1 MSRWSKFKGTGVA
14 IITPFKAGG
23 AIDWDALERM
33 IHHVTQKDGVDYIV
47 SLGTTGE
54 AITLS
59 GAECKSVFNFT
70 KKIVNGKVPLVAG
83 LFGSNNTATGVER
96 FNNYVAELEGF
107 DAVLSSSPSYNRPS
121 QEGIY
126 QHYIKLAEASPL
138 PIIIYNV
145 PSRTGSN
152 VTAKTTVRLANASEK
167 FIATKEASGNLVQ
180 CMEIIK
186 NKPEDF
192 LVLSGDDP
200 LTLPLIGAGG
210 DGVISVIANAFPV
223 EFSQMV
229 RAALRGD
236 FAEARRLNSLTL
248 EVHPW
253 LYVENNPCGIKAA
266 LHHLGLIEHEVRL
279 PLVPQSGANYDNLV
293 AEINK
298 VLANNAR

>member
-1 MSRWSKFKGTGVA
+1 MRHSLKFRGTGVA
-14 IITPFKAGG
+14 IITPFKTDG
-23 AIDWDALERM
+23 AIDWAALERV
-33 IHHVTQKDGVDYIV
+33 IHHVTQENGVDYIV

-59 GAECKSVFNFT
+59 SAECKEVFNFT
-70 KKIVNGKVPLVAG
+70 KKTVNGKVPLVAG
-83 LFGSNNTATGVER
+83 LFGSNNTATGIDR
-96 FNNYVAELEGF
+96 FKNYASELDGF
-107 DAVLSSSPSYNRPS
+107 DAVLSSSPSYNKPS
-121 QEGIY
+121 QEGIF
-126 QHYIKLAEASPL
+126 QHYMALEKATPV

-152 VTAKTTVRLANASEK
+152 VTAKTTIRLAEASEK
-167 FIATKEASGNLVQ
+167 FVATKEASGNLVQ

-186 NKPEDF
+186 HRPDDF

-200 LTLPLIGAGG
+200 ITLPLIGAGG

-229 RAALRGD
+229 RHALNGNY
-236 FAEARRLNSLTL
+236 AEARRLNNLTL

-266 LHHLGLIEHEVRL
+266 LHQLGLIENAVRM
-279 PLVPQSGANYDNLV
+279 PLVPQSGANYDNLKIEV
-293 AEINK
+293 EK
-298 VLANNAR
+298 VLVGK

>member
-1 MSRWSKFKGTGVA
+1 MRHSLKFRGTGVA
-14 IITPFKAGG
+14 IITPFKADG
-23 AIDWDALERM
+23 AIDWAALERV
-33 IHHVTQKDGVDYIV
+33 ISHVTQANGVDYIV

-59 GAECKSVFNFT
+59 TAECKEVFNFT
-70 KKIVNGKVPLVAG
+70 KKTVNGKVPLVAG
-83 LFGSNNTATGVER
+83 LFGSNNTATGIER
-96 FNNYVAELEGF
+96 FKNYAAELEGF
-107 DAVLSSSPSYNRPS
+107 DAVLSSSPSYNKPS
-121 QEGIY
+121 QEGIF
-126 QHYIKLAEASPL
+126 QHYMALEKATPV

-152 VTAKTTVRLANASEK
+152 VSAKTTIRLAEASEK

-186 NKPEDF
+186 HRPADF

-200 LTLPLIGAGG
+200 ITLPLIGAGG

-229 RAALRGD
+229 RHALNGNYE
-236 FAEARRLNSLTL
+236 EARRLNNLTI

-266 LHHLGLIEHEVRL
+266 LHQLGLIENAVRL
-279 PLVPQSGANYDNLV
+279 PLVPQIGANYDNLKIEV
-293 AEINK
+293 DK
-298 VLANNAR
+298 VLAPTL

>member
-14 IITPFKAGG
+14 IVTPFQKGG
-23 AIDWDALERM
+23 AIDWSALERM
-33 IHHVTQKDGVDYIV
+33 IHHVTQENGVDYII

-59 GAECKSVFNFT
+59 TTECKEVFNFT
-70 KKIVNGKVPLVAG
+70 KKTVNGKVPLVAG
-83 LFGSNNTATGVER
+83 LFGSNNTATGIER
-96 FNNYVAELEGF
+96 FKNYATELDGF
-107 DAVLSSSPSYNRPS
+107 DAVLSSSPAYNKPS
-121 QEGIY
+121 QEGIF
-126 QHYIKLAEASPL
+126 QHYMAIAEESPL

-152 VTAKTTVRLANASEK
+152 VSAQTTIRLAHASDK

-186 NKPEDF
+186 HRPNDF

-229 RAALRGD
+229 RAALQGNYK
-236 FAEARRLNSLTL
+236 EAQRLNNLTI

-253 LYVENNPCGIKAA
+253 LYIENNPCGIKAA
-266 LHHLGLIEHEVRL
+266 LHQLGLIANEVRL
-279 PLVPQSGANYDNLV
+279 PLIPQEGVNYEKLKV
-293 AEINK
+293 EIDK
-298 VLANNAR
+298 VLIGK